1 VLVRWGIRLAASL
14 VGIAVGIILSAALLS
29 DFNATTTGVVVATVL
44 FWIVH
49 LVINFIALRILI
61 RQPSVSM
68 AGLLALASTI
78 VALFIVNIV
87 VDDVS
92 IHGAVTYLLA
102 TLIIWLSTALGDV
115 IGTSLV
121 RSRRREQ
128 RAERRA

>member
-14 VGIAVGIILSAALLS
+14 VGIAVGIILSAALLT
-29 DFNATTTGVVVATVL
+29 DFNVTTTGVVVATVL

-92 IHGAVTYLLA
+92 IHGATTYLLA
-102 TLIIWLSTALGDV
+102 TLIIWLCTALGDV

-121 RSRRREQ
+121 RARRRD
-128 RAERRA
+128 RRDERRA